1 MDVATTGRRRMLGL
15 MAGETITATDK
26 FIARARSAWRERPY
40 AVERKEFRMAELG
53 VEETDIIIERL
64 LQIIADEGLV
74 DRSKLDPHAQLD
86 EIGVSADD
94 RVLIGNAIERE
105 FDRDILSDDEIEK
118 CVTVRELVSLL
129 AKRISEQ
136 NSG

>member
-1 MDVATTGRRRMLGL
+1 
-15 MAGETITATDK
+15 
-26 FIARARSAWRERPY
+26 
-40 AVERKEFRMAELG
+40 MAELG